1 MTKRSFTLF
10 SAVEAKSKALL
21 DEIVPFFSG
30 NDLVVRGVERS
41 GTVCSLGDGLICRYF
56 EQEQKNL
63 TKELKPDERCR
74 GI

>member
-1 MTKRSFTLF
+1 MTKRSFKLF

-41 GTVCSLGDGLICRYF
+41 GTVCSLGDGLSYF